1 MLSPIHY
8 IPESTREHDRKTIM
22 KSICLIAK
30 GPSAIHA
37 NEFMD
42 ENDDV
47 AVINDASV
55 FTKRDRVDYCFVT
68 HNYYT
73 TLKDTVHK
81 IRNIVTVAKNAKEK
95 APRGGFE
102 LLDEIVNVNKMVYE
116 HLVQGQP
123 IKPKKDGFIKHIAS
137 GVVCW
142 HHTST
147 GALHWLAKYGKYD
160 LVKVIGI
167 DGGDGYAPGG
177 YVNRPSYDK
186 LGIKK
191 VKDEGGILD
200 RWKGVVLELVKVLEN
215 IYDCKFEFYH
225 SSKN

>member
-1 MLSPIHY
+1 
-8 IPESTREHDRKTIM
+8 M

-30 GPSAIHA
+30 GPSAVYA

-47 AVINDASV
+47 AVINDASI

-81 IRNIVTVAKNAKEK
+81 IRNIVTIAKNAKEK
-95 APRGGFE
+95 APKGGFE
-102 LLDEIVNVNKMVYE
+102 LLDEIVNVNKIVYDP
-116 HLVQGQP
+116 LVKGSP
-123 IKPKKDGFIKHIAS
+123 LKTDKDGLIRHIAS
-137 GVVCW
+137 GRICH

-147 GALHWLAKYGKYD
+147 AALHWLAKYGKYD

-167 DGGDGYAPGG
+167 DGGDQYAPGG
-177 YVNRPSYDK
+177 YVNRPSYDR
-186 LGIKK
+186 LGIKAI
-191 VKDEGGILD
+191 KDEGGILD
-200 RWKGVVLELVKVLEN
+200 KWKEVVLELVKVLED
-215 IYDCKFEFYH
+215 IYDCKFEFYN